1 MRELLKAGR
10 ARRLMMAAIPYGL
23 IALAYFGVGL
33 VLPEAVLGWPVGL
46 LLWFLGPW
54 ALPALVRRIR
64 Q

>member
-1 MRELLKAGR
+1 MRELLRAVRTRGR
-10 ARRLMMAAIPYGL
+10 LTAALPYAL
-23 IALAYFGVGL
+23 IALAYFGLGL
-33 VLPEAVLGWPVGL
+33 LLPEAVLGWPVGL